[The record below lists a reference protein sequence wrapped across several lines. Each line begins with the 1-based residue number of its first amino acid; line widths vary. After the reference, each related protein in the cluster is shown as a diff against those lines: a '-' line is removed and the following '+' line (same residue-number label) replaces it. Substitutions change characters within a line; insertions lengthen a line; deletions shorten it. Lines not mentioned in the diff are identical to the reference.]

1 MVQDYN
7 ENRRYGIQVGMTWH
21 AMWHS
26 MNVQQVG
33 YRLSWVA
40 MLIRVVALVYA
51 FGVLSFYPHPI
62 IAARSDWLIW
72 LWVVAAG
79 YTALLIVVLVLPIN
93 HWLRTTPFIVL
104 DTAMALALVNLAGGG
119 YRNVFSLYSL
129 IPSVTAAL
137 SLPSAEHHFR
147 RAILLGGVVVA
158 STLGFG
164 LSLYLDGYTP
174 ARIIELRQVDE
185 VVLRSASYWVTGGL
199 LAALAAMMIAW
210 QHSRDRANALREQS
224 AIEEE
229 RRRIA
234 TDIHDGV
241 LSQLSAL
248 SRRAEYASLLL
259 AEDPKSAQEELHRV
273 ITMAGEVHEGIRWIV
288 RALRQD
294 PTQLTLGEELMHIA
308 ERFQHNT
315 ELPVLLKLP
324 RGELPVPV
332 ETVRHVGYIV
342 TEALTNIWK
351 HAHASRAVITV
362 RRADGRVLVK
372 VADDGC
378 GFDVAQALHSANGM
392 GLRNM
397 RERAQEIGAAL
408 TWRSA
413 PGKGCQVLID
423 LPVVWESN
431 REG

>member
-1 MVQDYN
+1 MEVS
-7 ENRRYGIQVGMTWH
+7 WH

-26 MNVQQVG
+26 MNAQQVG

-40 MLIRVVALVYA
+40 MLIRVVALGYA

-62 IAARSDWLIW
+62 IAARSELLMG
-72 LWVVAAG
+72 LWVIAAG
-79 YTALLIVVLVLPIN
+79 YTAVLIMVLALPIN
-93 HWLRTTPFIVL
+93 PWLRTTPFIML
-104 DTAMALALVNLAGGG
+104 DTAIALALVNLAGGG
-119 YRNVFSLYSL
+119 YRNIFSLYSL

-158 STLGFG
+158 STFGFG

-259 AEDPKSAQEELHRV
+259 AEDPKGAQEELHRV

-294 PTQLTLGEELMHIA
+294 PTQLTLGEELMRIA

-332 ETVRHVGYIV
+332 DAVRHVGYIV

-351 HAHASRAVITV
+351 HAHANRAVITV
-362 RRADGRVLVK
+362 RRVDGQVLVK

-378 GFDVAQALHSANGM
+378 GFDVAQTLHAATGM

-397 RERAQEIGAAL
+397 RERAQEIGAEL
-408 TWRSA
+408 TLRSA
-413 PGKGCQVLID
+413 PGKGCQVLIA
-423 LPVVWESN
+423 LPVSQEEDGGGIDAGAGVD
-431 REG
+431 RG

>member
-1 MVQDYN
+1 
-7 ENRRYGIQVGMTWH
+7 MTWH

-93 HWLRTTPFIVL
+93 HWLRTTPFIML

>member
-7 ENRRYGIQVGMTWH
+7 ENRRYGIKVGMTWH

-62 IAARSDWLIW
+62 IAARSERLIW